1 LGGVKTSLFWASLV
15 SSGGK
20 ISLYILLSGLMSD
33 IGRAIPWCIISAF
46 KYSPF
51 ISFYFSPL
59 DKSLIGFG
67 YGKLAMLFFYGI
79 FFK

>member
-1 LGGVKTSLFWASLV
+1 
-15 SSGGK
+15 
-20 ISLYILLSGLMSD
+20 MSD

-46 KYSPF
+46 RYSPF